1 MRIGQIGAASYGA
14 QIRRK
19 NRQDSATSAEKS
31 DKKDVKRFVREDT
44 YAGSVPHV
52 KADNIEE
59 VKKRVKSGFY
69 NSESVNEDLTDVF
82 AKIFNRKI

>member
-19 NRQDSATSAEKS
+19 NRSVSSDAEKPE
-31 DKKDVKRFVREDT
+31 KKREDRFIREDT
-44 YAGSVPHV
+44 FTPSTQKV
-52 KADNIEE
+52 KAESIDE

-69 NSESVNEDLTDVF
+69 NSDAVTEDLTDVF
-82 AKIFNRKI
+82 AKLFNR

>member
-19 NRQDSATSAEKS
+19 NRSDNADTDKTEK
-31 DKKDVKRFVREDT
+31 KKRFVREDT
-44 YAGSVPHV
+44 FTASSQNV
-52 KADNIEE
+52 KAESIEE

-69 NSESVNEDLTDVF
+69 NSDAVNEDLTDVF
-82 AKIFNRKI
+82 AKLFNR

>member
-19 NRQDSATSAEKS
+19 SRSVSADADKPEK
-31 DKKDVKRFVREDT
+31 KQKKRFVREDT
-44 YAGSVPHV
+44 FTPSTQNV
-52 KADNIEE
+52 KAESIDE

-69 NSESVNEDLTDVF
+69 NSDAVNEDLTDVF
-82 AKIFNRKI
+82 AKLFNR